1 MKSLLL
7 AAALAASPGNKPKEC
22 PRTTIVLLT
31 PEGWSAMD
39 QINFNLAKKRC
50 PVKYKRSP
58 CLKKFIRWG
67 KLRYSAICGAR
78 PE

>member
-7 AAALAASPGNKPKEC
+7 ASALAISSGGGKAKEC
-22 PRTTIVLLT
+22 PKTVMVLVT
-31 PEGWSAMD
+31 PEPWSAMD

-67 KLRYSAICGAR
+67 KLRYSAICGMK
-78 PE
+78 E